1 MPKDRVAGKWR
12 VHYIRTSKEMLVIN
26 PPPFAMKQV
35 KAVRVNKPETG
46 GKRRRH

>member
-1 MPKDRVAGKWR
+1 
-12 VHYIRTSKEMLVIN
+12 MLVID
-26 PPPFAMKQV
+26 PPPFAMEQV

>member
-1 MPKDRVAGKWR
+1 MPKDRVTGKRR
-12 VHYIRTSKEMLVIN
+12 VHWIRTSNEMTVIN
-26 PPPFAMKQV
+26 PPLFAMKQV